1 MVYSFGIE
9 DTETAV
15 VTTLVVPNADAT
27 AGSIQTSPEVNA
39 EALRVIVD
47 TPLMYLG
54 QAHSHPGP
62 HVKHSC
68 FDDEQTFAR
77 FDGAISVVVPWF
89 GRYGLHLAECGVH
102 RHRDGR
108 FQEIRNIDRHLR
120 IVPGSRDLQRQPMND
135 DSRIINRRWSTAEAF
150 YAERD
155 HRTQLEVEDFTR
167 TCTPQWKY
175 TLVRLPQAV
184 APHSALPYWPQTLPR
199 VQQDTLRS
207 LYLIYR

>member
-1 MVYSFGIE
+1 MKSKEMPVVYITDDLAQQTAGLLDSFAQHRPSEGVVYWFGIE
-9 DTETAV
+9 DTAAAV
-15 VTTLVVPNADAT
+15 VTTLVVPNADTT
-27 AGSIQTSPEVNA
+27 AGSVRTSPEVNA
-39 EALRVIVD
+39 DALRVIVN
-47 TPLMYLG
+47 TPLVYLG

-120 IVPGSRDLQRQPMND
+120 VIPGLRDL
-135 DSRIINRRWSTAEAF
+135 RRTDNE
-150 YAERD
+150 
-155 HRTQLEVEDFTR
+155 
-167 TCTPQWKY
+167 
-175 TLVRLPQAV
+175 
-184 APHSALPYWPQTLPR
+184 
-199 VQQDTLRS
+199 
-207 LYLIYR
+207 